1 MSHNAGACA
10 ASLSFRPRRASAP
23 AAPYL
28 ATAAPLRF
36 GGGFYAEELAEGLP
50 FRWMGP
56 EASLECDPEPRPR
69 FLELWLHSHFH
80 DGSQRLLAT
89 LEGGAT
95 ADHGLVH
102 GWNRLSLPMAPGVS
116 RVRLQVNRPFPR
128 ELHPGDGRTLAV
140 QVRTASVH
148 ADPARHD
155 HVARQHAN
163 TRANLDELLAGRVE
177 LTSTPPKLGI
187 DIQGACNVKPPC
199 VYCAWDFS
207 KEQEGA
213 NVDIAFTRE
222 TLDEWGD
229 LFENSQELVNCS
241 IGEPFMG
248 KNMDELLDAFGD
260 RGKLLEM
267 STNGQ
272 ILTDGN
278 IARLLGRNV
287 HLYISLDAATAS
299 TYARL
304 RNTRWELLLQNI
316 RRLVAAKG
324 GPGHLPLIYLVF
336 MPMKAN
342 LHEVDD
348 FVRLCA
354 ELRIDRLALRPLND
368 LEGLDLKWDRAGYT
382 FDYAQEVLPW
392 PTLVRISGRVAEL
405 CNRLGVALSDQ
416 LDFGGSM
423 ESQFKDL
430 YEEGRREAARQFEGG
445 SAPAVAEALAKPAV
459 PGTAGP
465 AVSAP
470 APAPASL
477 PTLGAERLPACT
489 EPWKSLYI
497 LRRGIRPCC
506 YGAAEIADTRDYR
519 QAWNSP
525 LMQGIRRQLLRGT
538 FHSYCFDSPDCP
550 IVKKAHE
557 GRSLTRREEGLRL
570 VRRTWDRL
578 KRSGHPGRLYRTAKA
593 RFKVLR
599 G

>member
-1 MSHNAGACA
+1 VR
-10 ASLSFRPRRASAP
+10 SLPVIPSAHAVTAP
-23 AAPYL
+23 PTAPYL
-28 ATAAPLRF
+28 ATAAEVRF
-36 GGGFYAEELAEGLP
+36 GEGFYAPELAEGLP
-50 FRWMGP
+50 FRWMG
-56 EASLECDPEPRPR
+56 EVATLQFDPESRPR
-69 FLELWLHSHFH
+69 FLELWLHGHFH
-80 DGSQRLLAT
+80 DGSQSLTVAAL
-89 LEGGAT
+89 GGAT
-95 ADHGLVH
+95 ADLGLVH
-102 GWNRLSLPMAPGVS
+102 GWNRLSLPLAPGVS
-116 RVRLQVNRPFPR
+116 RVRLTVNKPFPR
-128 ELHPGDGRTLAV
+128 EYYPGDGRTLAV

-148 ADPARHD
+148 ADPARHG

-163 TRANLDELLAGRVE
+163 SRANLEELLAGRVE
-177 LTSTPPKLGI
+177 LRSTPPKLGI

-207 KEQEGA
+207 KEQEGT
-213 NVDIAFTRE
+213 NVDVAFTRE

-229 LFENSQELVNCS
+229 LFENSQDLVNCS

-287 HLYISLDAATAS
+287 HLYISLDAATAE

-304 RNTRWELLLQNI
+304 RNTRWELLLSNI

-342 LHEVDD
+342 LHEVDA

-368 LEGLDLKWDRAGYT
+368 LEGLDLKWERGGYT

-392 PTLVRISGRVAEL
+392 PVLVRISGRVAEL
-405 CNRLGVALSDQ
+405 CDRLGVALSDQ

-423 ESQFKDL
+423 ESQFEDL
-430 YEEGRREAARQFEGG
+430 YEEGRREAARLFPDEKKAAEGPIP
-445 SAPAVAEALAKPAV
+445 SEPAV
-459 PGTAGP
+459 PIAAGP
-465 AVSAP
+465 ALSAP
-470 APAPASL
+470 RAPAAKAVL

-506 YGAAEIADTRDYR
+506 YGSAEIADTRDYR

-525 LMQGIRRQLLRGT
+525 LMQAIRRQLLSGT
-538 FHSYCFDSPDCP
+538 FHRYCFDSPDCP
-550 IVKKAHE
+550 IVKKSHE
-557 GRSLTRREEGLRL
+557 ARSLTPREEALRL
-570 VRRTWDRL
+570 VRRTWDRF
-578 KRSGHPGRLYRTAKA
+578 KRSGHPGRIYRTAKA
-593 RFKVLR
+593 RWKALR

>member
-1 MSHNAGACA
+1 MR
-10 ASLSFRPRRASAP
+10 SLKVLPSQPAVSAP
-23 AAPYL
+23 PVAPYL
-28 ATAAPLRF
+28 ATAAPVRF
-36 GGGFYAEELAEGLP
+36 GEGFYAEQLAEGLP
-50 FRWMGP
+50 VRWMAQ
-56 EASLECDPEPRPR
+56 EAALELDPESRPR
-69 FLELWLHSHFH
+69 FLELWLHGHFH
-80 DGSQRLLAT
+80 DGSQRLTVAVD
-89 LEGGAT
+89 GGA
-95 ADHGLVH
+95 AVHHGLVH
-102 GWNRLSLPMAPGVS
+102 GWDRLSLVLAPGVS
-116 RVRLQVNRPFPR
+116 RVRLSVDKPFPR
-128 ELHPGDGRTLAV
+128 EYYPGDGRALAV

-148 ADPARHD
+148 ADPARHG
-155 HVARQHAN
+155 HITRQHAN
-163 TRANLDELLAGRVE
+163 SRANLDELLAGRVE
-177 LTSTPPKLGI
+177 LASTPPKLGI

-213 NVDIAFTRE
+213 NVDVAFTRE

-287 HLYISLDAATAS
+287 HLYISLDAATAP

-368 LEGLDLKWDRAGYT
+368 LAGLDLKWERAGYT

-405 CNRLGVALSDQ
+405 CERLGVALSDQ

-430 YEEGRREAARQFEGG
+430 YEEGRREGARLFEGRPAAAAAEG
-445 SAPAVAEALAKPAV
+445 LGERAAPVAATPLAS
-459 PGTAGP
+459 T
-465 AVSAP
+465 P
-470 APAPASL
+470 APADEPAAL

-525 LMQGIRRQLLRGT
+525 LMQGIRQKLLEGT

-557 GRSLTRREEGLRL
+557 ARSLTPREEALRL
-570 VRRTWDRL
+570 VRRTWDRF
-578 KRSGHPGRLYRTAKA
+578 KRSGHPGRIYRAATDRWKT
-593 RFKVLR
+593 LR

>member
-1 MSHNAGACA
+1 VR
-10 ASLSFRPRRASAP
+10 SLPVLPSPPAVSP
-23 AAPYL
+23 PKAAPYL
-28 ATAAPLRF
+28 ATAAAVRF
-36 GGGFYAEELAEGLP
+36 GEGFYAEELAEGLP
-50 FRWMGP
+50 FRWMADG
-56 EASLECDPEPRPR
+56 AALQFDPESRPR
-69 FLELWLHSHFH
+69 FLELWLHGHFH
-80 DGSQRLLAT
+80 DGSQRLTVAV
-89 LEGGAT
+89 EGGAT
-95 ADHGLVH
+95 ADLGLVH
-102 GWNRLSLPMAPGVS
+102 GWNRLSLPLAPGVS
-116 RVRLQVNRPFPR
+116 RVRLTVNKPFPR
-128 ELHPGDGRTLAV
+128 EYYPGDGRALAV

-148 ADPARHD
+148 ADAARHG

-163 TRANLDELLAGRVE
+163 SRANLEELLAGRVE
-177 LTSTPPKLGI
+177 LRSTPPKLGI

-213 NVDIAFTRE
+213 YVDVAFTRE

-287 HLYISLDAATAS
+287 HLYISLDAATAE

-342 LHEVDD
+342 LHEVDA

-368 LEGLDLKWDRAGYT
+368 LEGLDLKWERGGYT
-382 FDYAQEVLPW
+382 FDYAEEVLPW
-392 PTLVRISGRVAEL
+392 PLLVRVSGRVAEL
-405 CNRLGVALSDQ
+405 CERLGVALSDQ

-423 ESQFKDL
+423 ESRFKEL

-445 SAPAVAEALAKPAV
+445 PVAAAGEAPAKHAAPVAV
-459 PGTAGP
+459 G
-465 AVSAP
+465 
-470 APAPASL
+470 L

-506 YGAAEIADTRDYR
+506 YGSAEIADPRDYR

-525 LMQGIRRQLLRGT
+525 LMQAIRRQLLNGT

-550 IVKKAHE
+550 IVKKSHE
-557 GRSLTRREEGLRL
+557 ARALTPREEALRL
-570 VRRTWDRL
+570 VRRTWDRF
-578 KRSGHPGRLYRTAKA
+578 KRSAHAGRIYRTAKA
-593 RFKVLR
+593 RWKTLR
-599 G
+599 GPL